1 MINLIYVGERKN
13 MHGERKNMHGKR
25 RAEGCG
31 EIEEEGEKE
40 REAEKTEEDQ
50 TRAGGQQGLAPQHG
64 PHTPTDAL
72 LAGSAPYSV
81 E

>member
-1 MINLIYVGERKN
+1 MGRSKKEK
-13 MHGERKNMHGKR
+13 
-25 RAEGCG
+25 
-31 EIEEEGEKE
+31 GEKE